1 MNIADIRKDT
11 PGCTG
16 KLFLNNAGASLN
28 PKIVTDKIV
37 EYLQQEQVVGG
48 YQLAAAKD
56 SEINEFYT
64 EVAKLLN
71 CNPENIAY
79 ANSAT
84 DAFFRALSAFT
95 FKTGD
100 VIVTSND
107 DYISNQI
114 AFLSLK
120 KQFHIDVIRADN
132 LPNGDLDLNHF
143 EELVKQH
150 HPVLVSLAHI
160 PTNSGLIQDAAAVG
174 AICKKYNTWFL
185 LDACQSAGQ
194 LELDVKKIGCDFL
207 SAAGRKFM
215 RGPRGTGFLYVSD
228 KALDAGLSP
237 SLIDM
242 RGADWIAADDYKVQ
256 PDAKRFE
263 LFESSCALKLGL
275 KEAVRYANTIGLQ
288 NIYNY
293 NQQLIERLRNNLS
306 ALPGLTLLDK
316 GSNRSNILTFT
327 LNDANLSDV
336 ENHLTVNNVC
346 YSVGFRNFALIDFNK
361 KNVDWAIRFSPHY
374 YNTLEEMDR
383 AAEIVR
389 EIKKI

>member
-11 PGCTG
+11 PGCNA

-28 PKIVTDKIV
+28 PKIVTETMID
-37 EYLQQEQVVGG
+37 YLQQEQVIGG
-48 YQLAAAKD
+48 YQLAAKKD

-64 EVAKLLN
+64 ELATMLN
-71 CNPENIAY
+71 CKPENIAY

-84 DAFFRALSAFT
+84 DAFFRAMSAFT
-95 FKTGD
+95 FKKGD
-100 VIVTSND
+100 AIVTSND

-120 KQFHIDVIRADN
+120 NQFGIDIFRADN

-143 EELVKQH
+143 EKLVKQH

-160 PTNSGLIQDAAAVG
+160 PTNSGLIQDAAGVG
-174 AICKKYNTWFL
+174 SICKKYNTWFL

-194 LELDVKKIGCDFL
+194 LVLDVKKIGCDFL

-228 KALDAGLSP
+228 KALDSGLQP

-242 RGADWIAADDYKVQ
+242 RGASWTAANDYKML

-275 KEAVRYANTIGLQ
+275 KEAVRYANKIGLQ
-288 NIYNY
+288 NIYDY
-293 NQQLIERLRNNLS
+293 NQQLIERLRKNLS
-306 ALPGLTLLDK
+306 SVAGVTLLDK

-327 LNDANLSDV
+327 VDNITLADA
-336 ENHLTVNNVC
+336 EKKLTAADVC
-346 YSVGFRNFALIDFNK
+346 YSIGFRNFAIIDFNK

-374 YNTLEEMDR
+374 YNTIEEMDR
-383 AAEIVR
+383 AVEIVE
-389 EIKKI
+389 EI